1 MKRRHG
7 FSIIELVIVIVV
19 VAIAAVALGSAF
31 NYISRAQR
39 LGVDL
44 LTATQLAQECAAH
57 VIGRTRKP
65 GSYAAVGA
73 ASPSAFCDGLPA
85 IEPGFTRVL
94 NVTSMAAGGALCS
107 AGWACK
113 RVEIIVTRAGSNLV
127 ILDFML
133 VNY

>member
-7 FSIIELVIVIVV
+7 FSIIELIIVIVV

-31 NYISRAQR
+31 NYISRSQR

-44 LTATQLAQECAAH
+44 LAATQLAQECAAH

-65 GSYAAVGA
+65 GTYAAVA
-73 ASPSAFCDGLPA
+73 TASPSTFCDGLPA

-94 NVTSMAAGGALCS
+94 NVTSMTAGGVLCS

-127 ILDFML
+127 TLDFML

>member
-65 GSYAAVGA
+65 GTYAAVGA
-73 ASPSAFCDGLPA
+73 ASPSTFCDGLPA
-85 IEPGFTRVL
+85 TGPDFSRVL

-113 RVEIIVTRAGSNLV
+113 RVEIIVSRAGSNLV
-127 ILDFML
+127 TLEFML